1 MAASRS
7 RSLQRARDRVV
18 SIMSNELER
27 DLGEQPIARLMAEH
41 GFKPNDLVSNS
52 TEQLTHKMVTRAVK
66 GRRLTPK
73 IQRKIL
79 NAINKAA
86 GKKYGLKDIF
96 TY

>member
-1 MAASRS
+1 M
-7 RSLQRARDRVV
+7 
-18 SIMSNELER
+18 SIMINEVKR
-27 DLGEQPIARLMAEH
+27 DLGEQPIARLMVEH

-52 TEQLTHKMVTRAVK
+52 TEQLTHKMVSRAVK

-73 IQRKIL
+73 IQQKVL

-86 GKKYGLKDIF
+86 GKKYGLKDLF